1 MMSVVEQAAV
11 AIRATAV
18 AIRATAIQPQ
28 QFNLAQAQAN
38 MHDRHARSAFTT
50 LAPCESHAVHVHTV
64 GTTNGSTGRAGPRQH
79 ERSTRRTAHPVTT
92 TATPIVRAWNPL
104 VCAVQCTGHDQGDRH
119 P

>member
-38 MHDRHARSAFTT
+38 MQDRPGRSGLTA
-50 LAPCESHAVHVHTV
+50 LIRC
-64 GTTNGSTGRAGPRQH
+64 PRP
-79 ERSTRRTAHPVTT
+79 RSWQRK
-92 TATPIVRAWNPL
+92 
-104 VCAVQCTGHDQGDRH
+104 
-119 P
+119 